1 MGLVDFANFDAEND
15 VEMNLIISKKK
26 LNKYT
31 IKNPMVLVANY
42 IFDTLRHEAFRI
54 IDGKLQEALITVT
67 SDRTSEPD
75 LNDPGNHF

>member
-42 IFDTLRHEAFRI
+42 IFDTLRHETFRI